1 MRVALALP
9 LEAEQRL
16 ADTAGYHG
24 HEVLVRC
31 SGGDELA
38 VRLPQLPV
46 ELVVVQASL
55 EHLTPRLVET
65 ADALGVRMLVVADDD
80 EQQRN
85 ATRAG
90 IVDAVRGPAEW
101 ALLDGDSGEVRAV
114 DAADPFATDQHAADP
129 FATDRASGVFGA
141 PESSDAAPASVAPV
155 ASGVPASAPLASAP
169 LASAPLAQAP
179 FAQARRRGTVVA
191 VWGPHG
197 APGRTSLAIALAAEF
212 AAAGLRT
219 VLADADT
226 HAASVA
232 PSLGLL
238 DEAPGFAAACRLAG
252 MGGLDEAQL
261 ERLAVTPR
269 GLRHPFRVLTGIGRS
284 ARWPELGP
292 ERVAGA
298 IAAMRRWC
306 EVLVVDVA
314 ASLEQDDGLA
324 SDLAAPR
331 RNAATL
337 EVVRAADH
345 VVAVASADPVGIP
358 RFLRD
363 HAELLDLVEAAPERV
378 TVVVNKLRQGTI
390 GLNPAGQ
397 VRQTLAR
404 FGGIQHPVFVPWDS
418 AAFDAALLGARPLAD
433 AAPRSPARVA
443 VRELAERLV
452 PAGAGADAGARR
464 RRGRGGDERR
474 LA

>member
-9 LEAEQRL
+9 LDAEQHL

-24 HEVLVRC
+24 HEVLIRC

-38 VRLPQLPV
+38 VRLPQLAV
-46 ELVVVQASL
+46 ELVVVQATPQ
-55 EHLTPRLVET
+55 HLTSRLVET
-65 ADALGVRMLVVADDD
+65 ADALGIRMLVVADDD
-80 EQQRN
+80 EQNRH
-85 ATRAG
+85 AARAG
-90 IVDAVRGPAEW
+90 IVDAVGGPAGW
-101 ALLDGDSGEVRAV
+101 GLLEGE
-114 DAADPFATDQHAADP
+114 T
-129 FATDRASGVFGA
+129 A
-141 PESSDAAPASVAPV
+141 PPAPPAEHEQAAPA
-155 ASGVPASAPLASAP
+155 LA
-169 LASAPLAQAP
+169 LAQPRHTA
-179 FAQARRRGTVVA
+179 TVVA

-219 VLADADT
+219 VLTDADT

-232 PSLGLL
+232 PALGLL

-252 MGGLDEAQL
+252 IGGLDDAQL

-269 GLRHPFRVLTGIGRS
+269 GLRHPFRVLTGIGRP

-298 IAAMRRWC
+298 ISAIRQWC
-306 EVLVVDVA
+306 DVLVVDVA
-314 ASLEQDDGLA
+314 ASLEQDDELA

-331 RNAATL
+331 RNAAGVEALRT
-337 EVVRAADH
+337 ADRI
-345 VVAVASADPVGIP
+345 VAVASADPVGIP

-363 HAELLDLVEAAPERV
+363 HAELLDLVQPDPEGV
-378 TVVVNKLRQGTI
+378 TVVVNKLRQGAI
-390 GLNPAGQ
+390 GLNPTGQ

-404 FGGIQHPVFVPWDS
+404 FGGIERPTFVPWDA

-433 AAPRSPARVA
+433 AAPRSPARAA
-443 VRELAERLV
+443 VRELAATLV
-452 PAGAGADAGARR
+452 PTGAEAGARR
-464 RRGRGGDERR
+464 RRARGADERR

>member
-9 LEAEQRL
+9 LAAEQQL

-24 HEVLVRC
+24 HEVLIRC

-38 VRLPQLPV
+38 VRLPQLAV
-46 ELVVVQASL
+46 ELVVVQATP

-65 ADALGVRMLVVADDD
+65 ADALGMRMLVVADDE
-80 EQQRN
+80 EQERH
-85 ATRAG
+85 ATRAS
-90 IVDAVRGPAEW
+90 IVDTVRGPAEW
-101 ALLDGDSGEVRAV
+101 GLLDRGAAGVAEFGGGV
-114 DAADPFATDQHAADP
+114 DAAAAHAFASVAGSVTGPAAYRASSSAADP
-129 FATDRASGVFGA
+129 A
-141 PESSDAAPASVAPV
+141 DAAPPHATPLTPV
-155 ASGVPASAPLASAP
+155 
-169 LASAPLAQAP
+169 
-179 FAQARRRGTVVA
+179 RRPGTVVA

-252 MGGLDEAQL
+252 LGGLDEAQL

-292 ERVAGA
+292 DRVAGA
-298 IAAMRRWC
+298 ISAVRRWC

-324 SDLAAPR
+324 SDVAAPR
-331 RNAATL
+331 RNAAAL
-337 EVVRAADH
+337 EALRIADR

-363 HAELLDLVEAAPERV
+363 HAELLDVVEPDPARV
-378 TVVVNKLRQGTI
+378 TVVVNKLRQGAI

-404 FGGIQHPVFVPWDS
+404 FGGIESAVFVPWDA

-433 AAPRSPARVA
+433 AAPRSPARTA
-443 VRELAERLV
+443 VRELAEALV
-452 PAGAGADAGARR
+452 PSGAASGIRR
-464 RRGRGGDERR
+464 RRGRALDERR